1 LSLLETYEKNN
12 EWDLFRDAIRNRC
25 ADDLEAFAIIFFPH
39 YCRLSFNSFHT
50 DTFRQYKFGERSIRR
65 VSAAP
70 RGFAKSTLKVL
81 IKPIHDLCY
90 KLEKFVV
97 IISNTDAQAVQKVKD
112 IQTEFITNELL
123 LSVYGEFIPSR
134 KIGST
139 DFVGHNGQHKLRY
152 LALGSG
158 TEMRGIRFGD
168 VRPTKIILDD
178 VEHSEEVEN
187 EMLRDKMLHW
197 YQDVVS
203 KIGDEHTNIEIVGT
217 VLHQKSLLKELLKN
231 PRYEAA
237 EYCAIISWSERK
249 DLWDEWTKIYCQL
262 DNPGRLKDAKE
273 FYESNK
279 MEMDRG
285 VEVLWPEKEPYYYL
299 MEEIIETGIRSF
311 MKEKQNN
318 PMADSEKVFFPEE
331 IWWYKESEHGLIIK
345 KNNVLIPWNQLTCY
359 GAIDPSTG
367 QRKVTSKRKPD
378 FTCIVSGYKDAKGR
392 LFVHHDFTK
401 RVPPSQFI
409 SEVFALHDRF
419 NFFNFGVETNL
430 YKNLLTQNILD
441 ERKRREKEF
450 KKSIKINFID
460 IDLVENKEKR
470 IYSLEPKIPHG
481 WILFNEDGMSQ
492 EFMNQLYDFPKGNND
507 DCPDALEMLW
517 GLVNN
522 KYAIGSF

>member
-1 LSLLETYEKNN
+1 LKLLRSLEAQND
-12 EWDLFRDAIRNRC
+12 WPSFRDAVRNRC
-25 ADDLEAFAIIFFPH
+25 ATDLEAFAVIFFPH
-39 YCRLSFNSFHT
+39 YCKYAFNTFHT
-50 DTFRQYKFGERSIRR
+50 DTFKQYKFGERAIRR

-81 IKPIHDLCY
+81 IKPVHDLCY

-97 IISNTDAQAVQKVKD
+97 IISNTSPQAEQKVKD
-112 IQTEFITNELL
+112 IQTEFITNDLL
-123 LSVYGEFIPSR
+123 LAIYGEFIPSR
-134 KIGST
+134 KVGST
-139 DFVGHNGQHKLRY
+139 DFVGINGEHKCRF

-187 EMLRDKMLHW
+187 EMLRDKLLGW

-203 KIGDEHTNIEIVGT
+203 KIGDERTNIEIVGT
-217 VLHQKSLLKELLKN
+217 VLHQKSLLKNLLNN
-231 PRYEAA
+231 PRYESAQYTA
-237 EYCAIISWSERK
+237 VISWAERK
-249 DLWDEWTKIYCQL
+249 DLWEQWEKIYRDL
-262 DNPGRLKDAKE
+262 DCSDRTHKAKA
-273 FYESNK
+273 FYMANQE
-279 MEMDRG
+279 EMDRG

-299 MEEIIETGIRSF
+299 MEEIMETGMRSF

-318 PMADSEKVFFPEE
+318 PMSNSEKVFFEEE
-331 IWWYKESEHGLIIK
+331 IWWYNETPDGLLIE
-345 KNNVLIPWNQLTCY
+345 KNNVLIPWNQVTAY

-367 QRKVTSKRKPD
+367 QRKITSKRKPD

-409 SEVFALHDRF
+409 SEIFNLHERF
-419 NFFNFGVETNL
+419 QYHNFGVETNL
-430 YKNLLTQNILD
+430 YKNLLTQNIID
-441 ERKRREKEF
+441 EKKRREKEF
-450 KKSIKINFID
+450 KKSISIRFVD
-460 IDLVENKEKR
+460 VEQTENKEKR

-481 WILFNEDGMSQ
+481 WILFNRALSQ
-492 EFMNQLYDFPKGNND
+492 EFMGQLYDFPKGNND
-507 DCPDALEMLW
+507 DGPDCLEIVW

-522 KYAIGSF
+522 KYAVGSF